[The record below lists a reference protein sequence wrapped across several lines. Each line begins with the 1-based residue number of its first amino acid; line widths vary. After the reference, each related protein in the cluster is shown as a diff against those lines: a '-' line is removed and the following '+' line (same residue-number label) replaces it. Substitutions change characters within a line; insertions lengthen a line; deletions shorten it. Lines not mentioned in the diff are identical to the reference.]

1 MRLRCLPL
9 FTYRSRYIKQAAK
22 KLRDDFASDVP
33 KTVDELCS
41 LPGVGPKMAFLALQS
56 AWNLCVV
63 VVSFF
68 YECFP
73 HTHDRNHGIGVDVHV
88 HRISNRLGW
97 HKKPTKN
104 PEETRCVH
112 VHPCTFQQAQTL
124 ISSLLE
130 VESTILATFRVPQR
144 NQSLTCWLRP
154 GITLQGENFHFSI
167 ISFLGNLSAC
177 QSSLRFV

>member
-1 MRLRCLPL
+1 MVCSQSRQSLPQKSPPFQKPSTRLVFGDVKPGKRPCMRCLPL

-104 PEETRCVH
+104 PEETRCVCMCIH
-112 VHPCTFQQAQTL
+112 ALFNKH
-124 ISSLLE
+124 
-130 VESTILATFRVPQR
+130 RR
-144 NQSLTCWLRP
+144 
-154 GITLQGENFHFSI
+154 
-167 ISFLGNLSAC
+167 
-177 QSSLRFV
+177 